1 MPCKDG
7 RRDLKGLGEG
17 GGGWSLK
24 NYSCQRGGG
33 AIFMCNYIFG
43 GEGKGLIH
51 HTFLTPRP
59 SPPHRPPRRSENQ
72 LAEPFT
78 VFK

>member
-7 RRDLKGLGEG
+7 RRDLKGLGG
-17 GGGWSLK
+17 GGAEFTKLFLPK
-24 NYSCQRGGG
+24 GG

-51 HTFLTPRP
+51 HTFLTPTPPPP
-59 SPPHRPPRRSENQ
+59 SAPPVWKPACWAIYR
-72 LAEPFT
+72 
-78 VFK
+78 V